1 MERAKANQIA
11 RALDNLDSFE
21 ALADGILTLVAEW
34 DNACVSTDFVL
45 RLTQLLDEEQKR
57 REKILEE
64 M

>member
-1 MERAKANQIA
+1 MERAKANQVA

-34 DNACVSTDFVL
+34 DNAYESTDFVCS
-45 RLTQLLDEEQKR
+45 LTQLLDKEQKR

>member
-1 MERAKANQIA
+1 MERTKANQVA
-11 RALDNLDSFE
+11 RALNNLDSFE
-21 ALADGILTLVAEW
+21 ALADGILALVAEW
-34 DNACVSTDFVL
+34 DNAYVSTDFVC

>member
-1 MERAKANQIA
+1 MERAKAKQIA
-11 RALDNLDSFE
+11 EALDNLNSFE

-34 DNACVSTDFVL
+34 DNVCVSTNFVC
-45 RLTQLLDEEQKR
+45 RLSQLLNEEQER

>member
-1 MERAKANQIA
+1 MERAKANQVA

-21 ALADGILTLVAEW
+21 TLADGILTLVAEW
-34 DNACVSTDFVL
+34 DNAYASTDFVL